1 MQFSVKNPP
10 REYEVGYD
18 QKSVIKDCAIV
29 QLEPNEQITFT
40 TERGGEYDVTRKN
53 WGFYATPSL
62 NGRLSDFQLQA
73 VLVKN
78 KMNRFFVLLVE
89 KGREVIFQE
98 YINSE
103 SLIIICWMNNNENL
117 QILERSIT
125 EQKHEIL

>member
-62 NGRLSDFQLQA
+62 NGRLSDFQLQT

-78 KMNRFFVLLVE
+78 KMNRFFILLVE
-89 KGREVIFQE
+89 KGREAIFQE

-103 SLIIICWMNNNENL
+103 SLIVICWMNNNENL
-117 QILERSIT
+117 QILERSIMG
-125 EQKHEIL
+125 